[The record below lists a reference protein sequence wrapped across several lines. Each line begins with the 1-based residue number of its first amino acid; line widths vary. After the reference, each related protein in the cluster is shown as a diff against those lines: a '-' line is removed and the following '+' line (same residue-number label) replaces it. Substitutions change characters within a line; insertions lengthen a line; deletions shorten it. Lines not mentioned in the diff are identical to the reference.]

1 MVTRSSPIIK
11 PGTRTVT
18 LWDAPVLACCP
29 TMATLLGHRRYRYS
43 ADSKAL
49 VMHYGLDGRPG
60 AYIVHIDYCPHC
72 GAKVRLA

>member
-1 MVTRSSPIIK
+1 
-11 PGTRTVT
+11 
-18 LWDAPVLACCP
+18 VLACCP